1 MNGMVFFRFFG
12 FQVAVKAKD
21 EAVLEDLYRDFSYF
35 RAPSGRSQLLVELFP
50 HRFPG
55 PELPPLKAAL
65 QTPRN
70 LVFRGRE
77 ESYLDYFGRALAI
90 HRPHEGKL
98 QVYCED
104 RDLAHEIAFLTILSR
119 VGRHLDAA
127 GLHRVHA
134 LGVEVGGQAVLILL
148 PMGGGK
154 TTLALKL
161 LSSEGVK
168 LLSEDS
174 PVISRRGEVFPFP
187 LRIGVRV
194 GGEPPGIPAR
204 FLRTVR
210 RMEFGP
216 KTLIDIDYFRDKIAR
231 PCPAGAVL
239 LGERWLSGP
248 SCICPEP
255 RGRALK
261 GFIHNSVVGL
271 GLYQGVEFLLASSP
285 LELLGKMGLAWSRLR
300 NSLQVMRRSQ
310 VYRFA
315 MGPDSEE
322 TFSVLRQFLQK
333 FSERERHRP

>member
-1 MNGMVFFRFFG
+1 MISFSFFG
-12 FQVAVKAKD
+12 FHVAVKAED
-21 EAVLEDLYRDFSYF
+21 EAVLQDIHRDFSYF
-35 RAPSGRSQLLVELFP
+35 RAPAGRSQLLVELFP
-50 HRFPG
+50 YRFPG
-55 PELPPLKAAL
+55 PELPPLKATL

-77 ESYLDYFGRALAI
+77 QSYLDYFGRALAI
-90 HRPHEGKL
+90 HRPQDGRF

-119 VGRHLDAA
+119 VGRHLDAV

-148 PMGGGK
+148 PMAGGK

-161 LSSEGVK
+161 LGSEGVK

-174 PVISRRGEVFPFP
+174 PVISRQGEVFPFP
-187 LRIGVRV
+187 IRIGVRV
-194 GGEPPGIPAR
+194 GGEPPGIPAS
-204 FLRTVR
+204 FFRTVR

-216 KTLIDIDYFRDKIAR
+216 KTLIDIDYFRDKIANS
-231 PCPAGAVL
+231 CPAGAIL
-239 LGERWLSGP
+239 LGERWLAGP
-248 SCICPEP
+248 SWISPES

-271 GLYQGVEFLLASSP
+271 GLYQGVEFLLTSSP
-285 LELLGKMGLAWSRLR
+285 WELLGKMELAWSRLR

-322 TFSVLRQFLQK
+322 TFRVLRQFLGE
-333 FSERERHRP
+333 FSERGRQRP

>member
-1 MNGMVFFRFFG
+1 MVSFCFFG
-12 FQVAVKAKD
+12 FNVAVKSED
-21 EAVLEDLYRDFSYF
+21 EALLEDLHRDFSYF
-35 RAPSGRSQLLVELFP
+35 RAPSGRPQLLVELFP
-50 HRFPG
+50 YRFPG
-55 PELPPLKAAL
+55 PELPPLKATL

-90 HRPHEGKL
+90 HRPQEGKF

-119 VGRHLDAA
+119 VGQHLDAV

-148 PMGGGK
+148 PMAGGK

-161 LSSEGVK
+161 LGSEGVK

-187 LRIGVRV
+187 IRIGVRV
-194 GGEPPGIPAR
+194 GGEPVGIPASY
-204 FLRTVR
+204 FRTVR

-216 KTLIDIDYFRDKIAR
+216 KTLIDIDYFRDKIAS
-231 PCPAGAVL
+231 PCPAGAIL

-255 RGRALK
+255 RGRAFK

-285 LELLGKMGLAWSRLR
+285 WELLGKIGLAWSRLQ

-322 TFSVLRQFLQK
+322 TFRVLRQFLGE
-333 FSERERHRP
+333 FSAQGRQRP

>member
-1 MNGMVFFRFFG
+1 MVSFCFFG
-12 FQVAVKAKD
+12 FNVAVKAED
-21 EAVLEDLYRDFSYF
+21 EALLEDLHRDFSYF
-35 RAPSGRSQLLVELFP
+35 RAPPGRPRLLVELFP
-50 HRFPG
+50 YRFPG
-55 PELPPLKAAL
+55 PELPPLKATL

-90 HRPHEGKL
+90 HRPQEGKF

-119 VGRHLDAA
+119 VGQHLDAV

-161 LSSEGVK
+161 LGSEGVK

-187 LRIGVRV
+187 IRIGVRV
-194 GGEPPGIPAR
+194 GGEPVGIPASYS
-204 FLRTVR
+204 RTVR

-216 KTLIDIDYFRDKIAR
+216 KTLIDIDYFRDKIAS
-231 PCPAGAVL
+231 PCPAGAIL

-255 RGRALK
+255 RGRAFK

-285 LELLGKMGLAWSRLR
+285 WELLGKIGLAWSRLQ

-322 TFSVLRQFLQK
+322 TFRVLRQFLGE
-333 FSERERHRP
+333 FSAQGRQRP